1 MSDLTDRLDQMGINS
16 RLEPGELVSDAIVVM
31 KVITAEGEPYV
42 YLTNSDG
49 LDWITA
55 IGMMNVA
62 TDQIS
67 GGMEHEDDD

>member
-16 RLEPGELVSDAIVVM
+16 ELDEGELISDAIVVM

-42 YLTNSDG
+42 FVTSSDG

-55 IGMMNVA
+55 IGMMDVA
-62 TDQIS
+62 GDQIA
-67 GGMEHEDDD
+67 GGTETTED